1 MKIKQYFKLMVVFAV
16 MSFEIP
22 AIAELSFYTDRSDW
36 EAAVSGDIVTEDFDA
51 VAPYI
56 LTEGVNSAGLIDI
69 ELADLVEENVFN
81 VFDDGLAWSGWTP
94 FFQGAL
100 RRNDP
105 DAKINLVLPSSMAFG
120 GDFYSTYSHDGL
132 SLEVDG
138 SSYKFGDWMPSDD
151 GTGFLGF
158 ISTNAFTTVT
168 LFDLV
173 NDDPVKGTYR
183 LGESFYLD
191 NVSFVVP
198 EPTTM
203 VLLGLGALCLRK
215 RKKV

>member
-1 MKIKQYFKLMVVFAV
+1 M

-56 LTEGVNSAGLIDI
+56 LTEGVNSAGLIYI

-168 LFDLV
+168 LFDPVEEDLANLV
-173 NDDPVKGTYR
+173 LR
-183 LGESFYLD
+183 SGETFGLD
-191 NVSFVVP
+191 NVSFAVP
-198 EPTTM
+198 EPIT
-203 VLLGLGALCLRK
+203 LGFLGLGVFCLRK
-215 RKKV
+215 RRIVWIK